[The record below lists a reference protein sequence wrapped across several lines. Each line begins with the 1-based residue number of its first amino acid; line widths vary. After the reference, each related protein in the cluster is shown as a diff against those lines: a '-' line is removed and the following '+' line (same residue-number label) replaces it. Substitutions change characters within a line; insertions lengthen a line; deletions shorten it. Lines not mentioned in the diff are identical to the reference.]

1 MFGELKIPFYCRK
14 DRQRHENETKRGIG
28 MNDKEGINYR
38 MSINMDL
45 INGKRDYKRE
55 ALINYNIT
63 RSQTA

>member
-1 MFGELKIPFYCRK
+1 
-14 DRQRHENETKRGIG
+14 